1 MDAREAQGCSSP
13 PPLTEDEISAAADG
27 NAPRRVRAHLERCA
41 FCAERVAEVRGFE
54 QALSRTLHRFDCPSA
69 QSLGEFALGLSE
81 RSTAADIERHLEYCA
96 RCSAELLELRSAL
109 EAEPAPETRAA
120 PVRQAG
126 TRRAPRRAWMP
137 HPRLDE
143 IVALLLPRAPAL
155 ALRGESLEPE
165 PFVAEAGDAVITLEA
180 RPAGE
185 GQVRVNGMLAA
196 LEQEPWIGALA
207 LLWQEGEVRAVATLD
222 ENGGFECG
230 PIPAGATTLR
240 IAPEHGPTL
249 VLRDIT
255 LR

>member
-1 MDAREAQGCSSP
+1 MDARQAQGCSSP
-13 PPLTEDEISAAADG
+13 PPLTDDEISAAADG
-27 NAPRRVRAHLERCA
+27 NASRRVRAHLERCA
-41 FCAERVAEVRGFE
+41 FCAGRVAEARRVER
-54 QALSRTLHRFDCPSA
+54 ALARTLRRFDCPSA
-69 QSLGEFALGLSE
+69 QSLGEFALGLAE
-81 RSTAADIERHLEYCA
+81 RSTAADIERHLDLCA

-109 EAEPAPETRAA
+109 EAEPAPETRSA
-120 PVRQAG
+120 PA
-126 TRRAPRRAWMP
+126 RRAPRRAWMP

-143 IVALLLPRAPAL
+143 IVALLLPGAPAL

-185 GQVRVNGMLAA
+185 GSVRVNGMVAA
-196 LEQEPWIGALA
+196 LELEPWIGALA

-240 IAPEHGPTL
+240 ITPEHGPTL

-255 LR
+255 LA